1 MKTQQVLNWTLE
13 KQSLEEQIRKNGNTR
28 LLLSNE
34 IKSLA
39 AKRHVIQVKIDTEIK
54 GWGT

>member
-13 KQSLEEQIRKNGNTR
+13 KQSLEEQIKNHGNTR
-28 LLLSNE
+28 RSLSNE

-39 AKRHVIQVKIDTEIK
+39 ARLHAIQLKIDTEIK
-54 GWGT
+54 GWGE

>member
-13 KQSLEEQIRKNGNTR
+13 KQSLEEQIRKNGSTR

-39 AKRHVIQVKIDTEIK
+39 AKRHVIQVKIDAEIK
-54 GWGT
+54 RWGE